1 MEIRKIKTTDFFTI
15 SKIASKLDIDLKA
28 IFKQINALSIRPLE
42 ENATAEQIEAY
53 NTKYRDNSM
62 AITDLLIKEV
72 FYKMHLA
79 EREII
84 QLIVDLTQTSEKEI
98 RALDAGDFFK
108 LITQLVKDSGFV
120 SFFK

>member
-53 NTKYRDNSM
+53 NTRYIDNSM

-120 SFFK
+120 SFFR